1 MNSRVLHIYPKKINL
16 MTRKFIIFLLKLFF
30 RIATKTE
37 ISGMENIPQ
46 EGTTILA
53 GNHIGILDGIMVP
66 TIPILAKHPNL
77 IVVVAEKYEQIPLFR
92 WAINHLNFMFIDRF
106 HPDVKTMKKVL
117 SQLKDDGIMVIAPEG
132 TRSPN
137 ASLIEGKSGSAY
149 LAAKTGARVVPFGVT
164 GTEDSERR
172 KRFSKLK
179 RLDVKINVGK
189 PFVIPPLPKIDREE
203 FLQKYTDEI
212 MCQIAAL
219 LPPSYRGLY
228 ADHPRLK
235 EILAAA

>member
-1 MNSRVLHIYPKKINL
+1 MV
-16 MTRKFIIFLLKLFF
+16 RKFIIFLIDIFF
-30 RIATKTE
+30 GITTRRE
-37 ISGMENIPQ
+37 ITGIENIPT
-46 EGTTILA
+46 EGTVILT

-66 TIPILAKHPNL
+66 TIPMLAKHPNL
-77 IVVVAEKYEQIPLFR
+77 IVVVAEKYEAVPLFR
-92 WAINHLNFMFIDRF
+92 WAVNNLNFMFIDRF
-106 HPDVKTMKKVL
+106 NPDIKTMKKVL
-117 SQLKDDGIMVIAPEG
+117 TQLNSNGILVIAPEG

-137 ASLIEGKSGSAY
+137 AALIEGKSGSAY
-149 LAAKTGARVVPFGVT
+149 LAAKTGAQVVPFGVT

-172 KRFSKLK
+172 IRFKK
-179 RLDVKINVGK
+179 FRRLDVKIRVGV
-189 PFVIPPLPKIDREE
+189 PFKIPPLPKINREE

-219 LPPSYRGLY
+219 LPPSYRGVY

>member
-1 MNSRVLHIYPKKINL
+1 MV
-16 MTRKFIIFLLKLFF
+16 RKFIIFLLDTFF
-30 RIATKTE
+30 SITTRRE
-37 ISGMENIPQ
+37 ITGIDNIPK
-46 EGTTILA
+46 EGTVILT

-66 TIPILAKHPNL
+66 TIPMLAKHPNL
-77 IVVVAEKYEQIPLFR
+77 IVVVAEKYEAVPLFR
-92 WAINHLNFMFIDRF
+92 WAVNNLNFMFIDRF
-106 HPDVKTMKKVL
+106 NPDIRTMKKVL
-117 SQLKDDGIMVIAPEG
+117 TQLNSNGILVIAPEG

-149 LAAKTGARVVPFGVT
+149 LAAKTGAQVVPFGVT

-172 KRFSKLK
+172 IRFKK
-179 RLDVKINVGK
+179 FRRLDVKIRVGA
-189 PFVIPPLPKIDREE
+189 PFKIPPLPKINREE

-219 LPPSYRGLY
+219 LPPSYRGVY